1 MEEMSVIDV
10 KKKGTQRETVDL
22 RQKETDMKIDR
33 EDIIKIEDKTDKVK
47 ENIEIETNLKIQ
59 ENKAITKKEIEEGV
73 IQINLETKLKEEE
86 IALIQAQ
93 IINIEE
99 ETVQIER
106 EKILLVVAEAMT
118 SVKTEQKENTIE
130 VEVYS

>member
-1 MEEMSVIDV
+1 
-10 KKKGTQRETVDL
+10 
-22 RQKETDMKIDR
+22 MKIDR

-118 SVKTEQKENTIE
+118 SVKTE
-130 VEVYS
+130 